1 MKRINIKSS
10 YLNIYKDKTLD
21 IIKQN
26 KLFWVFLIIFI
37 LKSIIFTTMIQASGA
52 AGFEFFL
59 LGNSLV
65 KGFLYMLFSMMML
78 SFSFVAKGARQWKVM
93 IVLDMVLTVIIISDV
108 FYYRGFSSYMNFF
121 LLDQLSMTE
130 DLGGSVIALFRP
142 IDFLFILDF
151 IFLSWIIKKF
161 KDAYKNK
168 IRSFKSFYLIL
179 TFSFVFLAVYYLDFN
194 FGYESKITLVE
205 NKLEY
210 YHMPEEKMVM
220 LGPIGYHI
228 YDGFNY
234 FNNKKPFT
242 LSEEDEKSVEE
253 FYDEKE
259 ENLRDNE
266 YKSYF
271 KNKNL
276 LLIQV
281 ESLEN
286 FVINREV
293 QGQTITPNI
302 NKLLSNSVYFDNYY
316 EQVWNGNSSDCDLL
330 VNSSVYPVREGAT
343 FYRYPNNYYPHSLP
357 NIMKTLDYNTF
368 VVHPDM
374 AMYWNYKPALSA
386 MGFEELYFAEEL
398 KVEEKIGLGIS
409 DKEYFQKTLEII
421 KKQEQPFYGVT
432 VTITSHTPFD
442 LPKEYQYLNLKE
454 DINKSEIGKY
464 FQAIHYTDKQIG
476 NFIDNLD
483 KEGILDNTV
492 IVLYGDHTGVHK
504 YFQDKIDMMKNKEE
518 WWSNNDNKIPLLIYN
533 KNSPQRT
540 ISTYGGPVDLVP
552 TLGYL
557 MGVDNKHYNTA
568 MGRNLLN
575 TNKDFVI
582 LSNFQVRGNLTEE
595 EKNKFKTYLILSD
608 KLIRSNYFYKKQ

>member
-1 MKRINIKSS
+1 MKRINIKSN
-10 YLNIYKDKTLD
+10 YLNICKDKVLD
-21 IIKQN
+21 TIKYN
-26 KLFWVFLIIFI
+26 RLFCVFLFIFI
-37 LKSIIFTTMIQASGA
+37 LKSIIFTTVIQASGA
-52 AGFEFFL
+52 AGFEVPL
-59 LGNSLV
+59 LGNSLK
-65 KGFLYMLFSMMML
+65 KGFQYILFSMMIL
-78 SFSFVAKGARQWKVM
+78 SFSFMAKGSRQWKVM
-93 IVLDMVLTVIIISDV
+93 IVLDMVLTAVIISDV
-108 FYYRGFSSYMNFF
+108 FYYRGFSSYINFF

-161 KDAYKNK
+161 KEAYKNK

-194 FGYESKITLVE
+194 FEYKSKITLVE

-210 YHMPEEKMVM
+210 YNMPEEKMVM

-234 FNNKKPFT
+234 VNNKKPFT
-242 LSEEDEKSVEE
+242 LSVEDEKSVEE
-253 FYDEKE
+253 FYNEKE
-259 ENLRDNE
+259 ENLKDNE

-281 ESLEN
+281 ESLES

-302 NKLLSNSVYFDNYY
+302 NELLSNSMYFDNYY

-386 MGFEELYFAEEL
+386 MGFEKLYFAEEL

-421 KKQEQPFYGVT
+421 KKQKQPFYGVT

-454 DINKSEIGKY
+454 DLNKSEMGKY

-504 YFQDKIDMMKNKEE
+504 YFQDKINMMKNKEE
-518 WWSNNDNKIPLLIYN
+518 WWSNNNNKIPLLIYN
-533 KNSPQRT
+533 KNSPPRT

-582 LSNFQVRGNLTEE
+582 LSNFEVRGNVTEE
-595 EKNKFKTYLILSD
+595 EKNRYKTYLILSD
-608 KLIRSNYFYKKQ
+608 KLIRSNYFYKKP